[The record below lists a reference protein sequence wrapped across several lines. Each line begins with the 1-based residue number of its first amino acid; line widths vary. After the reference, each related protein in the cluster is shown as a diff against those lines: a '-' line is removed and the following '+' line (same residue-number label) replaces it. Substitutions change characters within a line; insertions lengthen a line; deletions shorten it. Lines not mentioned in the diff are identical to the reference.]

1 MEVKA
6 FSVLISFHS
15 SKSQLPK
22 SENPPAGAWSCASS
36 SIRGALRPPGAQGER
51 MSMVQQLGALALL
64 NPKNTA
70 VVARG
75 ACLLFG
81 LAYPVYR
88 TFKALERR
96 PMTGGRG
103 EEGRTTNPLELWL
116 GGGVEGERSGCLT
129 YWSVY
134 GCISMAEVG
143 VEPIFQVSARGEPK
157 ECGTQRNCPP
167 ASTRVPPS
175 PLPKPSIVR

>member
-1 MEVKA
+1 
-6 FSVLISFHS
+6 
-15 SKSQLPK
+15 
-22 SENPPAGAWSCASS
+22 
-36 SIRGALRPPGAQGER
+36 

-96 PMTGGRG
+96 PTTGGRG

-116 GGGVEGERSGCLT
+116 GGGVEG
-129 YWSVY
+129 
-134 GCISMAEVG
+134 
-143 VEPIFQVSARGEPK
+143 
-157 ECGTQRNCPP
+157 
-167 ASTRVPPS
+167 
-175 PLPKPSIVR
+175 

>member
-1 MEVKA
+1 MILSHFV
-6 FSVLISFHS
+6 SFF
-15 SKSQLPK
+15 QIPNPK
-22 SENPPAGAWSCASS
+22 SENPPRLVHGRARVQVFEERYGP
-36 SIRGALRPPGAQGER
+36 RRAQGER

-175 PLPKPSIVR
+175 PLLKPSIVR